1 MSENKSQQGLD
12 LGLFI
17 NDQYVTVKKIGQG
30 GMGVVWQAYD
40 FSLRNFIAVKEL
52 LSEFSEPKF
61 VEMFYKEALI
71 AKNII
76 HDNIVRVQHF
86 WKGSNGSFYISM
98 DFVRGV
104 DLEDL
109 IRRCNELKIKI
120 PWELSVLIC
129 ISMLKAIDYAN
140 RVARDS
146 ITGKPY
152 GIVYRD
158 ISPGNVLISFD
169 GNVKLSDF
177 GIAKTSDEINDGPK
191 QNVVTG
197 KYPYMSPEQIKG
209 ISDIDHRADIF
220 SIGVVFYEML
230 AGKQLYSGDNSEI
243 KHQVLTQKFDTGL
256 LSGIQLPYEIGEI
269 LSKSLEKD
277 RGMRYERAIEMY
289 RDLRRLLKGVETEE
303 LAVDLASFLSRV
315 MEKELKASDE
325 TVSLVKTFDRQ
336 EIKNNTAIP
345 RILCTDFIV
354 GETSEPAIVPVIPP
368 AAPPAQAGNNA
379 APKEVFPK
387 TADGNVQPQAQQQTA
402 MPPETQPQQPKTF
415 TPPPAAYQAVPQPS
429 QPEAKGKTVFEEV
442 GDWLVTKF
450 KEMKNRIIKIVI
462 AVILAVLLFFALDIF
477 MQITSFGKRIYSWLY
492 PPDVVITTIP
502 AGATVSMKTKEGE
515 VIIQNAN
522 SSTPIPL
529 RQVQPQTYVVTALK
543 EGFRP
548 VQKVVRIEDR
558 TSKSNKDKSEKIEI
572 MFDFLLDVASE
583 PSGADVYVDGNKFGV
598 TPCKIQLMAGE
609 HTVRL
614 ALAGFEDL
622 GSKAKESKEGQCNI
636 DFSKPNNDEMFVGV
650 DKRFWQTELKNV
662 DGENVF
668 SIKGH
673 MYKKFT
679 FTSVPENMIIHIEG
693 EGQPRGHT
701 PKTVNMKAGSY
712 KVRMLDPEGRYG
724 ESANNIVVSAN
735 SDPELYVHMN
745 KLISF
750 RVKAKDNPSESF
762 MAKLTIHGKEFN
774 TTKPLGT
781 GKPIT
786 VPLPSGKYDFTFTAD
801 EFRTY
806 SIKDIDIAGIS
817 SVTGNMEYA
826 RVPFTVKIV
835 AMDGDKE
842 IILENAYIWLDSK
855 LVGKTNEK
863 GSWTKDVYPGKVKG
877 KIVVKDYDEQSF
889 EKSVSSGKGDTIKI
903 VMIPSEPLPPE
914 IEPEPVPD
922 LVPDDKE
929 QQNKEKIKRL
939 REKFSPKEANALAKV
954 KININDDNVLAEY
967 LRNNDWNVQ
976 KAYNEIK
983 KKIPPVPPPVEEGV
997 VIVCP
1002 HCGYINT
1009 VPKGRRIRFC
1019 VNCARPLR

>member
-1 MSENKSQQGLD
+1 
-12 LGLFI
+12 
-17 NDQYVTVKKIGQG
+17 
-30 GMGVVWQAYD
+30 MGVVWQAYD
-40 FSLRNFIAVKEL
+40 FSLRNFIAIKEL

-61 VEMFYKEALI
+61 VDMFYKEALI

-109 IRRCNELKIKI
+109 IKRCNELKIKI

-140 RVARDS
+140 RIARDS

-177 GIAKTSDEINDGPK
+177 GIAKTADEINEGMK

-209 ISDIDHRADIF
+209 ISDIDHRADVF

-230 AGKQLYSGDNSEI
+230 TGKRLYSGENSEI
-243 KHQVLTQKFDTGL
+243 KHQVLNQKFDTGF

-277 RGMRYERAIEMY
+277 REMRYERAIEMY
-289 RDLRRLLKGVETEE
+289 RDLRRILKGVETEE
-303 LAVDLASFLSRV
+303 LAIDLASFISRV

-325 TVSLVKTFDRQ
+325 IINVVKTLDRQ
-336 EIKNNTAIP
+336 EIKNNMAIP
-345 RILCTDFIV
+345 RVLCNDFIV
-354 GETSEPAIVPVIPP
+354 GENTKPADTVVSLEASPVQDSAQDDTEPDAAPSVSVSPKIEKPLAAQTTRQPQPP
-368 AAPPAQAGNNA
+368 APSS
-379 APKEVFPK
+379 
-387 TADGNVQPQAQQQTA
+387 QTY
-402 MPPETQPQQPKTF
+402 PQQL
-415 TPPPAAYQAVPQPS
+415 QA
-429 QPEAKGKTVFEEV
+429 EAKGKTVFEEV

-450 KEMKNRIIKIVI
+450 KELKNKIIKII
-462 AVILAVLLFFALDIF
+462 AALILAVLLFFGLDIF
-477 MQITSFGKRIYSWLY
+477 IQITPFGKGVYSWLY
-492 PPDVVITTIP
+492 PPDVVITTVP

-515 VIIQNAN
+515 VILQNAN
-522 SSTPIPL
+522 SSAPIPL
-529 RQVQPQTYVVTALK
+529 RKVQPQTYIVTALK

-558 TSKSNKDKSEKIEI
+558 MSKSNRDRSEKIEI
-572 MFDFLLDVASE
+572 MFDFLLDVDSE
-583 PSGADVYVDGNKFGV
+583 PHGADVYIDGNKFGV

-636 DFSKPNNDEMFVGV
+636 DFSKSNSDEMFNGV
-650 DKRFWQTELKNV
+650 DKKFWKTELKNIS
-662 DGENVF
+662 GENVF

-679 FTSVPENMIIHIEG
+679 FTSVPQKMIIHIEG
-693 EGQPRGHT
+693 EGQPRGNT
-701 PKTVNMKAGSY
+701 PITVNMKAGSY

-724 ESANNIVVSAN
+724 EATKNITVSAN
-735 SDPELYVHMN
+735 SESELYVHMN

-750 RVKAKDNPSESF
+750 RVRSKDNPSESF
-762 MAKLTIHGKEFN
+762 ISKLTIQGKEFS
-774 TTKPLGT
+774 TTKNVGT
-781 GKPIT
+781 GKPIV
-786 VPLPSGKYDFTFTAD
+786 VPLPTSGKYNFTFTAD
-801 EFRTY
+801 EFKPYFVR
-806 SIKDIDIAGIS
+806 DVDVANIS

-826 RVPFTVKIV
+826 QVALDFNIV
-835 AMDGDKE
+835 TMEGDKE
-842 IILENAYIWLDSK
+842 IPLENAYIWLENTLAGKTDSK
-855 LVGKTNEK
+855 GF
-863 GSWTKDVYPGKVKG
+863 WTKKVNPGKIAG
-877 KIVVKDYDEQSF
+877 KIIVKDYEEQPF
-889 EKSVSSGKGDTIKI
+889 EKHAAPAKGAMVKV
-903 VMIPSEPLPPE
+903 VMIPMEPLVPE
-914 IEPEPVPD
+914 TFILP
-922 LVPDDKE
+922 
-929 QQNKEKIKRL
+929 
-939 REKFSPKEANALAKV
+939 
-954 KININDDNVLAEY
+954 INDEPAALPQSLMLPDKPIT
-967 LRNNDWNVQ
+967 RQ
-976 KAYNEIK
+976 Q
-983 KKIPPVPPPVEEGV
+983 PPPPSTSPIRKDDVQ

-1009 VPKGRRIRFC
+1009 VPAGRRLRFC
-1019 VNCARPLR
+1019 VNCAKPLK

>member
-52 LSEFSEPKF
+52 LSKFSDPKF

-109 IRRCNELKIKI
+109 IKRCNELKIKV

-158 ISPGNVLISFD
+158 ISPGNVLVSFD

-177 GIAKTSDEINDGPK
+177 GIAKTADEINEGMK

-197 KYPYMSPEQIKG
+197 KYPYMSPEQIKAVP
-209 ISDIDHRADIF
+209 DIDHRADIF

-230 AGKQLYSGDNSEI
+230 TGKQLYSGDNSEI
-243 KHQVLTQKFDTGL
+243 KHQVLNQKFDTGL

-269 LSKSLEKD
+269 LAKALEKD
-277 RGMRYERAIEMY
+277 RDMRYERAIEMY

-303 LAVDLASFLSRV
+303 LAVDLSSFLSRV

-325 TVSLVKTFDRQ
+325 TVNLVKTLDRQ
-336 EIKNNTAIP
+336 EIKNNSAIP
-345 RILCTDFIV
+345 RILCADFIV
-354 GETSEPAIVPVIPP
+354 GESTEPATVP
-368 AAPPAQAGNNA
+368 AADPVAAQVTAATPPAQANQTAA
-379 APKEVFPK
+379 APSPAEVKPP
-387 TADGNVQPQAQQQTA
+387 ADI
-402 MPPETQPQQPKTF
+402 PPAQPQQPSVTAP
-415 TPPPAAYQAVPQPS
+415 TPQQQPQQPAFVPPQSAQQAQ
-429 QPEAKGKTVFEEV
+429 EAKGKTVFEEV

-450 KEMKNRIIKIVI
+450 KELKKKIIKIII
-462 AVILAVLLFFALDIF
+462 AVILAVLIFFGLDIF
-477 MQITSFGKRIYSWLY
+477 TQITPFGKGVYSWLY
-492 PPDVVITTIP
+492 PPDVLITTVP

-515 VIIQNAN
+515 VILQNAN
-522 SSTPIPL
+522 SSMPIPL
-529 RQVQPQTYVVTALK
+529 RKVQPQTYIVTALK

-548 VQKVVRIEDR
+548 VQKVVRIEER

-636 DFSKPNNDEMFVGV
+636 DFSKSSNDEMFSGV
-650 DKRFWQTELKNV
+650 DKRFWQTELKNI

-679 FTSVPENMIIHIEG
+679 FTSVPQKMIVHIEG
-693 EGQPRGHT
+693 EGQPRGNT
-701 PKTVNMKAGSY
+701 PITVNMKSGNY

-724 ESANNIVVSAN
+724 ESANNITVSAN
-735 SDPELYVHMN
+735 SESELYVHMN

-750 RVKAKDNPSESF
+750 RVRSKSNPSESF
-762 MAKLTIHGKEFN
+762 ISKLTIQGKEFS
-774 TTKPLGT
+774 TTKSVGT
-781 GKPIT
+781 GKPVI
-786 VPLPSGKYDFTFTAD
+786 VPLPSGKYNFTFTAD
-801 EFRTY
+801 EFKSFVMRDV
-806 SIKDIDIAGIS
+806 DIVNIS
-817 SVTGNMEYA
+817 NVTGNMEYA
-826 RVPFTVKIV
+826 QV
-835 AMDGDKE
+835 ALNVNIISMDGDKE
-842 IILENAYIWLDSK
+842 VPLENAYIWLDNK
-855 LVGKTNEK
+855 LAGKTDSK
-863 GSWTKDVYPGKVKG
+863 GFWTKKVNPGKIKG
-877 KIVVKDYDEQSF
+877 KVIVKDYDEQAFDGYAAPGKGGTIKVVMVPTEPIPPLMS
-889 EKSVSSGKGDTIKI
+889 EEYYLITGTGTVIPNVIPVPSPPTPTPAPTSSSKKPSVSTS
-903 VMIPSEPLPPE
+903 SS
-914 IEPEPVPD
+914 
-922 LVPDDKE
+922 
-929 QQNKEKIKRL
+929 QNR
-939 REKFSPKEANALAKV
+939 
-954 KININDDNVLAEY
+954 DQ
-967 LRNNDWNVQ
+967 VQ
-976 KAYNEIK
+976 
-983 KKIPPVPPPVEEGV
+983 

-1009 VPKGRRIRFC
+1009 IPAGRRLRFC

>member
-1 MSENKSQQGLD
+1 MSENKAQQGLD

-52 LSEFSEPKF
+52 LNEYSENKF

-86 WKGSNGSFYISM
+86 WKGNNGSFYISM

-109 IRRCNELKIKI
+109 IKRCNELKIKI

-177 GIAKTSDEINDGPK
+177 GIAKTADEINEGMK

-197 KYPYMSPEQIKG
+197 KYPYMSPEQIKAVA
-209 ISDIDHRADIF
+209 DIDHRADVF

-230 AGKQLYSGDNSEI
+230 TGKQLYSGDNSEI
-243 KHQVLTQKFDTGL
+243 KHQVLNQKFDTGL

-269 LSKSLEKD
+269 LSKALEKD
-277 RGMRYERAIEMY
+277 RAVRYERAIEMY

-303 LAVDLASFLSRV
+303 LAVDLSSFLSRV

-325 TVSLVKTFDRQ
+325 TVSLVKTLDRQ
-336 EIKNNTAIP
+336 EIKNNPSIS
-345 RILCTDFIV
+345 RILCADFIV
-354 GETSEPAIVPVIPP
+354 GEQAEPAAVPISSSRIKTDPGYP
-368 AAPPAQAGNNA
+368 ASKPASGQGQGGGFSEAGGQSPDA
-379 APKEVFPK
+379 
-387 TADGNVQPQAQQQTA
+387 TAQQQNA
-402 MPPETQPQQPKTF
+402 GGGQHPFNSQQ
-415 TPPPAAYQAVPQPS
+415 AASQLSQA
-429 QPEAKGKTVFEEV
+429 EAKGKTVFEEV

-450 KEMKNRIIKIVI
+450 KELKSRIIKVII
-462 AVILAVLLFFALDIF
+462 AVILAVLLFFGLDIF
-477 MQITSFGKRIYSWLY
+477 IQLTPFGKGVYSWLY

-502 AGATVSMKTKEGE
+502 AGATVSMKTKEGA
-515 VIIQNAN
+515 VILQNAN
-522 SSTPIPL
+522 SSAPIPL
-529 RQVQPQTYVVTALK
+529 RKVQPQTYIVTALK

-548 VQKVVRIEDR
+548 VQKVVRIEER
-558 TSKSNKDKSEKIEI
+558 TSKSNKEKSEKIEI

-614 ALAGFEDL
+614 ALSGFEDL

-636 DFSKPNNDEMFVGV
+636 DFSKSNNDDMFSGV
-650 DKRFWQTELKNV
+650 DKRFWQTELKNI

-679 FTSVPENMIIHIEG
+679 FTSVPQKMIVHVEG
-693 EGQPRGHT
+693 EGQPRGDT
-701 PKTVNMKAGSY
+701 PITVNMKAGNY

-724 ESANNIVVSAN
+724 ESANNISVSAN
-735 SDPELYVHMN
+735 ADSELYVHMN

-750 RVKAKDNPSESF
+750 RVKSRDNPSESF
-762 MAKLTIHGKEFN
+762 ISKLTIQGRDFN
-774 TTKPLGT
+774 TTRNVGT
-781 GKPIT
+781 GKPVV
-786 VPLPSGKYDFTFTAD
+786 VPLPSGKYDFIFTAD
-801 EFRTY
+801 EFNQFVM
-806 SIKDIDIAGIS
+806 KDVDVANIS
-817 SVTGNMEYA
+817 SVTGSMVYA
-826 RVPFTVKIV
+826 NVAFNVNIV
-835 AMDGDKE
+835 TADGDKE
-842 IILENAYIWLDSK
+842 IPLENAYIWLDNK
-855 LVGKTNEK
+855 LAGKTNAK
-863 GSWTKDVYPGKVKG
+863 GFWSKKVYPGKVKG
-877 KIVVKDYDEQSF
+877 KVIVKNYDEQSF
-889 EKSVSSGKGDTIKI
+889 EKYAHPGKGGSVKVIMVPSVPAEGEDAPGENIYDTAASAPGP
-903 VMIPSEPLPPE
+903 VLPQIPAASPE
-914 IEPEPVPD
+914 
-922 LVPDDKE
+922 KKH
-929 QQNKEKIKRL
+929 KEK
-939 REKFSPKEANALAKV
+939 EKTPSPQPASAPSAHKPSKD
-954 KININDDNVLAEY
+954 KDKKDK
-967 LRNNDWNVQ
+967 DVQ
-976 KAYNEIK
+976 
-983 KKIPPVPPPVEEGV
+983 

-1009 VPKGRRIRFC
+1009 VPAGRKLRFC
-1019 VNCARPLR
+1019 VNCAKPLK